1 MADLKQQDAEYLKLL
16 AIFHYVLAGM
26 MALWGSFPII
36 HFLFGIAILF
46 GDFIKAKPGEPSP
59 ALFGALF
66 AMMAGAFITV
76 GWTLALCTFIA
87 GRCLAQRRNHMYCL
101 IVAGVMAARMHSVW
115 NDSGRV
121 HDHRTDATV
130 GQRGIRSLYV
140 ARR

>member
-1 MADLKQQDAEYLKLL
+1 
-16 AIFHYVLAGM
+16 
-26 MALWGSFPII
+26 
-36 HFLFGIAILF
+36 LF

-101 IVAGVMAARMHSVW
+101 IVAGVMAALCTPFGTILGVFTIIVLMRPSVKEAFGV
-115 NDSGRV
+115 S
-121 HDHRTDATV
+121 T
-130 GQRGIRSLYV
+130 
-140 ARR
+140 